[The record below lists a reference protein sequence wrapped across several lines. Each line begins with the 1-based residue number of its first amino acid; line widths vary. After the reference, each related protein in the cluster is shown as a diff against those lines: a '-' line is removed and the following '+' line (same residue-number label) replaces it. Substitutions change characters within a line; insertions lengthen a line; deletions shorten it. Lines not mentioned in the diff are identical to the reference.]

1 MAVPRIPVFRRE
13 RTVEA
18 RHVDELGHV
27 NNLAWVRFSLE
38 LAEAH
43 AAALGQGYAALRARG
58 LVWVVHHQDLH
69 YRRSAFPGQALQES
83 TWLSELR
90 GARCRRHARMHD
102 AAGQLL
108 FSADTD
114 WALVDFAKL
123 RPRRI
128 PPDVIAAFDLVA
140 ADPV

>member
-1 MAVPRIPVFRRE
+1 M
-13 RTVEA
+13 EA
-18 RHVDELGHV
+18 KHTDQLGHV

-43 AAALGQGYAALRARG
+43 ASALGVGYEALRARG

-69 YRRSAFPGQALQES
+69 YWRSAFPGQTLHEA

-90 GARCRRHARMHD
+90 GARSRRHARMRD

-114 WALVDFAKL
+114 WALVDFSKL

-128 PPDVIAAFDLVA
+128 PADVGAAFDLLA
-140 ADPV
+140 GEAG